1 MKSCYAL
8 IFSIS
13 LQSSFSF
20 AVDISDKVS
29 SMSENSNKIE
39 IKLDKS
45 VVACTQTI
53 DSVLKALNS
62 ANKVIVSAPKFSDC
76 NGQESSAV
84 ITFF

>member
-1 MKSCYAL
+1 MKSFYAL
-8 IFSIS
+8 IFS
-13 LQSSFSF
+13 LLLHSSFSY

-29 SMSENSNKIE
+29 SVSGNSNKIE
-39 IKLDKS
+39 IILDKS
-45 VVACTQTI
+45 LAACTQTI

>member
-1 MKSCYAL
+1 MKSFYTL
-8 IFSIS
+8 ICSIL

-29 SMSENSNKIE
+29 SVSENSNKIE

-45 VVACTQTI
+45 ITACTQTI

-62 ANKVIVSAPKFSDC
+62 ANKVIVSALKFSDC
-76 NGQESSAV
+76 NGQENSA
-84 ITFF
+84 IISFF